1 MSFEMLSFE
10 MSFEMSAGRASVS
23 VRTYTSH
30 MNTVPS
36 LLTCFRSRAA
46 GTPSWS
52 CAGLFVFP
60 HNVAR
65 RIIEYL
71 IDPNT

>member
-23 VRTYTSH
+23 VRTYTSEH
-30 MNTVPS
+30 RPEPTYLFSKPS
-36 LLTCFRSRAA
+36 RRARLR
-46 GTPSWS
+46 GHL
-52 CAGLFVFP
+52 CDCLFF
-60 HNVAR
+60 

>member
-36 LLTCFRSRAA
+36 LLTCFRSRADGHA
-46 GTPSWS
+46 FVES
-52 CAGLFVFP
+52 CATVCFS
-60 HNVAR
+60 A
-65 RIIEYL
+65 
-71 IDPNT
+71 

>member
-36 LLTCFRSRAA
+36 LYLLVFEAEPT
-46 GTPSWS
+46 GTPSD
-52 CAGLFVFP
+52 GLVRLFVFP
-60 HNVAR
+60 LA
-65 RIIEYL
+65 
-71 IDPNT
+71 

>member
-36 LLTCFRSRAA
+36 LLTCFRSRADGHA
-46 GTPSWS
+46 
-52 CAGLFVFP
+52 FV
-60 HNVAR
+60 V
-65 RIIEYL
+65 YL
-71 IDPNT
+71 CD

>member
-36 LLTCFRSRAA
+36 LYLLVFEAEPT
-46 GTPSWS
+46 GTPLRMVL
-52 CAGLFVFP
+52 CDCLFFRW
-60 HNVAR
+60 HNVAA
-65 RIIEYL
+65 
-71 IDPNT
+71 